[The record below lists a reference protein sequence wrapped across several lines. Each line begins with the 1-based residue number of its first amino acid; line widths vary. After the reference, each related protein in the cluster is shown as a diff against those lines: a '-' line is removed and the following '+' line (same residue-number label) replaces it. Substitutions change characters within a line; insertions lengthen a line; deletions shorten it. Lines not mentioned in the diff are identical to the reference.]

1 MLAMH
6 NECQIA
12 FANLVMTR
20 IVSSLGESRS
30 RARMMATPANRRADR
45 TDAATVQCADD
56 TEATCT
62 SALARR

>member
-20 IVSSLGESRS
+20 IVSSLGVSRS
-30 RARMMATPANRRADR
+30 RARRMAIRRAVR